1 MEGIYFDSYS
11 RKIRTHRVRKHGSKR
26 LTVEAAGSTG
36 SAWAEE
42 EGSEWT
48 RYLRPDWLSNSR
60 QNTEKY
66 FLVERVPFPGS
77 SVTQSS
83 FQAAQLVFISSRQP
97 SWSLLLFSWL
107 FSSSSPLVQ
116 LAEPVRSAYIIL
128 PVMEEAPWRD
138 HSPTALSL
146 LVSRQQSMMSTGVAL
161 WRSEG

>member
-1 MEGIYFDSYS
+1 MESTSHRNQGVAMMG
-11 RKIRTHRVRKHGSKR
+11 RKKKPTKEG
-26 LTVEAAGSTG
+26 
-36 SAWAEE
+36 AWRE
-42 EGSEWT
+42 
-48 RYLRPDWLSNSR
+48 R
-60 QNTEKY
+60 Q
-66 FLVERVPFPGS
+66 VP
-77 SVTQSS
+77 SVSQ
-83 FQAAQLVFISSRQP
+83 VQP

-128 PVMEEAPWRD
+128 PVMEEVPWRD